1 MSRLSEFLRQRLG
14 FRYLG
19 DITESPERYWQ
30 PIQAIDEYFRFGN
43 GQIVNYSRST
53 WLMLD
58 GMCEKENLFFF
69 IKNLCPLLVRAYTQ
83 LDRSDGE
90 GLRLYNETLEN
101 MKADGK
107 IVTSKSNLTFILD
120 APGKMNQISC
130 GFGAFLSYGA
140 AAMEKVVKS
149 LEATGGNASAW
160 KGKQRPANLHKQ

>member
-1 MSRLSEFLRQRLG
+1 
-14 FRYLG
+14 
-19 DITESPERYWQ
+19 
-30 PIQAIDEYFRFGN
+30 
-43 GQIVNYSRST
+43 
-53 WLMLD
+53 MLD

-140 AAMEKVVKS
+140 AAMEKVVQS

-160 KGKQRPANLHKQ
+160 KGNKDLLICINNNTSPFFLQRKSPPTAVWPGRSPKRVTWRPIAAASA